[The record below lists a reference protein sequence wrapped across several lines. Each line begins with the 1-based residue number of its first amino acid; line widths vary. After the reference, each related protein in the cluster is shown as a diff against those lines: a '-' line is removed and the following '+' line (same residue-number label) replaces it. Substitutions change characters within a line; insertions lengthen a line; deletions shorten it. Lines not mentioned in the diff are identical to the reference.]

1 MSAVTEAE
9 PHSDPARR
17 SSPNRAARAGTALV
31 ALLALVLAA
40 WRADYVLSGVDP
52 DTDAHAHYVIAREI
66 LANPTN
72 LAVHWVWLPLFH
84 YVEALA
90 VGLGASMNAIRL
102 ANVALSALAP
112 LGLALAAA
120 ARTPA
125 SSDPG
130 AWRDRGSIAIACV
143 VCALNPIAMQM
154 GTTGQM
160 EPLFCLVVLA
170 TAIALDRG
178 RPELAAVALTAGVL
192 LRYEAW
198 ALPPA
203 LLVHLALARV
213 PAVRRRLPA
222 WETNR
227 STEGRAAWLPIVVPA
242 LAIVAWAGLRR
253 ATIDPR
259 WFAFLGATRE
269 FANGATGVQSSFSLG
284 LAQTLT
290 DAGFYLVKTPWRVMG
305 WPLVLVPFGIVS
317 SLRRDGLRWFA
328 LYGAV
333 LSFLTLTWLLRS
345 SLGLDRHFVAVVPF
359 YALLAGRGAVEL
371 GGLAER
377 LVVAV
382 GGAHEAGRGR
392 GQRAAALV
400 VVTAGLLAAGTSA
413 ELLHR
418 WMRDWRGASEG
429 AWPDRKRMA
438 ATLARLDP
446 PKVFCDEATVE
457 ILSGLPRERFHRRA
471 ITRERVLEVATREP
485 VLLAVWGTRL
495 RKLELPESVR
505 VTPLDR
511 TDGTT
516 GDDGFVLLRAEPR

>member
-1 MSAVTEAE
+1 MGAVTEVE
-9 PHSDPARR
+9 PQSDPAHGAA
-17 SSPNRAARAGTALV
+17 PNRFAQAGTALF
-31 ALLALVLAA
+31 ALLVLVLAG
-40 WRADYVLSGVDP
+40 WRAAYVFAGVDP

-72 LAVHWVWLPLFH
+72 LAVHWVWLPFFH

-112 LGLALAAA
+112 LGLAVAALAHA
-120 ARTPA
+120 PS
-125 SSDPG
+125 SSDPA
-130 AWRDRGSIAIACV
+130 AWRDRAAVAIACV

-170 TAIALDRG
+170 TAITLDRG
-178 RPELAAVALTAGVL
+178 RPGLAAIAVTVGVL

-203 LLVHLALARV
+203 LLVHLAIARV
-213 PAVRRRLPA
+213 PALRRHLPA

-242 LAIVAWAGLRR
+242 LAIVAWAALRR

-269 FANGATGVQSSFSLG
+269 FANGAMGVQSSFSLG
-284 LAQTLT
+284 LSQTIT

-305 WPLVLVPFGIVS
+305 WPLLLVPFGFVS

-328 LYGAV
+328 LYGAI

-377 LVVAV
+377 LIAAVGSAGEVARARGRNAAAIVVVAF
-382 GGAHEAGRGR
+382 
-392 GQRAAALV
+392 
-400 VVTAGLLAAGTSA
+400 GLLTAGTSA
-413 ELLHR
+413 DLLHR

-429 AWPDRKRMA
+429 AWPDRKRIA
-438 ATLARLDP
+438 ATLAQLDP

-485 VLLAVWGTRL
+485 VLLALWATRL
-495 RKLELPESVR
+495 RKLDLPASVR
-505 VTPLDR
+505 VTPIDR

-516 GDDGFVLLRAEPR
+516 GDEGFVLLRAEPR